1 MFRVYT
7 LNLPFNHISICACSP
22 ALTSDLSMSLKVE
35 KGKSNVIKAESQIIP
50 NRPHLTVFKDITAEK
65 VRNVSVHIL

>member
-1 MFRVYT
+1 
-7 LNLPFNHISICACSP
+7 
-22 ALTSDLSMSLKVE
+22 MSLKVK

-50 NRPHLTVFKDITAEK
+50 NRPHLTVFEDIAAEK